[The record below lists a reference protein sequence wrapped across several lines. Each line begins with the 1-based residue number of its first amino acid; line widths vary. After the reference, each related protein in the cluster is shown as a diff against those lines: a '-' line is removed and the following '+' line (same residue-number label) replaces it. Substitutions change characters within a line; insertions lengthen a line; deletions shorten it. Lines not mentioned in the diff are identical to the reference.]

1 LGNVCRLL
9 DIDLVRGWNVDQ
21 PYTWGKT
28 GHFKIGFRAAD
39 LVSNANL
46 ATLLKANQSSLGYTN
61 AELEAGVS
69 GEFTPD
75 FVPLADVADAIWR
88 SKRPNDSSN
97 HFSDIDESEPTVA
110 GGKTLLELSLE
121 SDANIDV
128 DVWLNFDRK
137 MDAVKPIFKKNSAG
151 HNVLQPRE
159 GALPFRVWQM
169 YKQMV
174 ASLSQDK
181 VDEFLVAGGTMAHYV
196 GDACQPLHISFLHH
210 GANPSEGDVHSDYEA
225 TMIDRKASKLFAGVD
240 AIQTKVAP
248 AELIGAN
255 GKEAAKL
262 VLRLMKATVTTL
274 SPERVLK
281 VWRDAHG
288 QGKYDKMWNALGDG
302 TIQNI
307 AAGSHAMAVL
317 WQSAWKHGGGDN
329 LPAAKLGAIPKPRL
343 QELYLDKNFVR
354 SIRLSKPQDYKSVL

>member
-1 LGNVCRLL
+1 
-9 DIDLVRGWNVDQ
+9 
-21 PYTWGKT
+21 
-28 GHFKIGFRAAD
+28 
-39 LVSNANL
+39 
-46 ATLLKANQSSLGYTN
+46 
-61 AELEAGVS
+61 
-69 GEFTPD
+69 
-75 FVPLADVADAIWR
+75 
-88 SKRPNDSSN
+88 
-97 HFSDIDESEPTVA
+97 
-110 GGKTLLELSLE
+110 
-121 SDANIDV
+121 
-128 DVWLNFDRK
+128 
-137 MDAVKPIFKKNSAG
+137 
-151 HNVLQPRE
+151 
-159 GALPFRVWQM
+159 M
-169 YKQMV
+169 YKQMI
-174 ASLSQDK
+174 ASLSQGK

-302 TIQNI
+302 TIKNI